1 MWKVPEGKY
10 PGKVY
15 VWKLPIPDSTEGP
28 YTRRNLRSAY
38 RDELVVSFATL
49 NSITRRLAF
58 SSEESFLMTCALFRW
73 ILCLY
78 LLKADIVLFHL
89 YRRSHQPYYMW
100 LSVDLVGARSG
111 QAVILSLPQRIE
123 SHKTET

>member
-1 MWKVPEGKY
+1 
-10 PGKVY
+10 
-15 VWKLPIPDSTEGP
+15 
-28 YTRRNLRSAY
+28 
-38 RDELVVSFATL
+38 
-49 NSITRRLAF
+49 
-58 SSEESFLMTCALFRW
+58 MTCALFRW